1 MYQAIVASSEITRTV
16 LEFRGVAIQVLHT
29 DDRTGAMTVLTHMEP
44 GAVIPEHWHSSADET
59 VYVLSGDFIE
69 GGVSYQPGT
78 LFAGRAKTS
87 HGPHSTKNGCVVLTQ
102 FSAALDFQLE
112 SFP

>member
-1 MYQAIVASSEITRTV
+1 MYQAIVTAAKITRTA
-16 LEFRGVAIQVLHT
+16 LEFPGVAIQVLHS

-44 GAVIPEHWHSSADET
+44 GAVIPEHWHSAADET

-69 GGVSYQPGT
+69 GGVSYRPGT
-78 LFAGRAKTS
+78 LFAGKAKTS

-102 FSAALDFQLE
+102 FSAALDFQLG
-112 SFP
+112 SLP